1 MQLVKSLISGRIKMN
16 RFGFIFTLLVLSTL
30 GCREPFEPEI
40 KNQEAGVLVVEGY
53 LDSEG
58 LKSELKLSITTN
70 VSDTVKS
77 APVKKAMISLIS
89 EKGSIFPLL
98 EDKEGIYYFEQ
109 NIPENQE
116 YKLEILLSSGEKYVS
131 GTLKPIITPQIQ
143 EAGYVRDEQGIEV
156 FVNTQGDE
164 NADDFL
170 WTFEE
175 TWVFLPRFKVT
186 YIYKPE
192 KRDVVPMKEE
202 ERIDLCYASEV
213 NSDILLE
220 TSSRFEQ
227 QVVFRKTITEIP
239 EGDERLMQ
247 RYSILISQ
255 KAIPQESLEF
265 WETLKKNTDDIGS
278 IFSPLPSL
286 IGGNFKME
294 GNSDKP
300 VIGFVS
306 LGIVRQ
312 ERIYIDRMDVL
323 PWDYN
328 DPEFDDCFISPD
340 TVFLNPAQLQAAFAS
355 GAVLPARLVPGPMG
369 PLGYYTTP
377 RRCADCTL
385 YADRK
390 RPEFW
395 ED

>member
-1 MQLVKSLISGRIKMN
+1 MKTY
-16 RFGFIFTLLVLSTL
+16 GFIISLLVILTM

-40 KNQEAGVLVVEGY
+40 KNQEAGILVLEGY

-58 LKSELKLSITTN
+58 LKSELRLSITTN
-70 VSDTVKS
+70 VSDTVGFT
-77 APVKKAMISLIS
+77 PVKRAIISLIS
-89 EKGSIFPLL
+89 ESGSIFPLV
-98 EDKEGIYYFEQ
+98 EDKEGVYYFEE
-109 NIPENQE
+109 NIDENQE
-116 YKLEILLSSGEKYVS
+116 YRLEILLANGEKYLS
-131 GTLKPIITPQIQ
+131 SFLKPIITPPIQ
-143 EAGYVRDEQGIEV
+143 DAGYVRDEQGIEV

-175 TWVFLPRFKVT
+175 TWIFLPRFKVT

-192 KRDVVPMKEE
+192 IGNVVPMKEE
-202 ERIDLCYASEV
+202 ERIDLCYKSET

-220 TSSRFEQ
+220 TSSRFEE

-239 EGDERLMQ
+239 KGDERLME

-278 IFSPLPSL
+278 IFSPLPSV
-286 IGGNFKME
+286 IGGNFKLE
-294 GNSDKP
+294 GNPDKP
-300 VIGFVS
+300 VIGYVS

-312 ERIYIDRMDVL
+312 ERVYIDRMDVL
-323 PWDYN
+323 PWEYN

-355 GAVLPARLVPGPMG
+355 GAVLPARSVPGPMG
-369 PLGYYTTP
+369 PIGYYSTP
-377 RRCADCTL
+377 RRCGDCTL

>member
-1 MQLVKSLISGRIKMN
+1 MKTY
-16 RFGFIFTLLVLSTL
+16 GFIISLLVILTM

-40 KNQEAGVLVVEGY
+40 KNQEAGILVVEGY

-58 LKSELKLSITTN
+58 LKSELRLSITTN
-70 VSDTVKS
+70 VSDTVGFT
-77 APVKKAMISLIS
+77 PVKRAIISLIS
-89 EKGSIFPLL
+89 ESGSIFPLV
-98 EDKEGIYYFEQ
+98 EDKEGVYYFEE
-109 NIPENQE
+109 NIDENQE
-116 YKLEILLSSGEKYVS
+116 YRLEILLANGEKYLS
-131 GTLKPIITPQIQ
+131 SFLKPIITPPIQ
-143 EAGYVRDEQGIEV
+143 DAGYVRDEQGIEV

-175 TWVFLPRFKVT
+175 TWIFLPRFKVT

-192 KRDVVPMKEE
+192 IGNVVPMKEE
-202 ERIDLCYASEV
+202 ERIDLCYKSET

-220 TSSRFEQ
+220 TSSRFEE

-239 EGDERLMQ
+239 EGDERLME

-278 IFSPLPSL
+278 IFSPLPSV
-286 IGGNFKME
+286 IGGNFKLE
-294 GNSDKP
+294 GNPDKP

-312 ERIYIDRMDVL
+312 ERVYIDRMDVL
-323 PWDYN
+323 PWEYN

-355 GAVLPARLVPGPMG
+355 GAVLPARSVPGPMG
-369 PLGYYTTP
+369 PIGYYSTP
-377 RRCADCTL
+377 RRCGDCTL

>member
-1 MQLVKSLISGRIKMN
+1 MKAY
-16 RFGFIFTLLVLSTL
+16 GFIFLLFMVSL

-40 KNQEAGVLVVEGY
+40 SNQEAGILVVEGY

-58 LKSELKLSITTN
+58 LKSVLKLSITTN
-70 VSDTVKS
+70 VSDTVKF
-77 APVKKAMISLIS
+77 APVKRAIISLIS
-89 EKGSIFPLL
+89 ESGSVFPFV
-98 EDKEGIYYFEQ
+98 EDREGIYYFEQ
-109 NIPENQE
+109 NIDENKE
-116 YKLEILLSSGEKYVS
+116 YKLEILLSNGDKYIS
-131 GTLKPIITPQIQ
+131 GTLKPIITPPIQ
-143 EAGYVRDEQGIEV
+143 QAGYVRDEQGIEV

-175 TWVFLPRFKVT
+175 TWIYLPRIKVT
-186 YIYKPE
+186 YIFKPDIRNVIPIGE
-192 KRDVVPMKEE
+192 N
-202 ERIDLCYASEV
+202 ERIDLCFKSEL
-213 NSDILLE
+213 NANILLE
-220 TSSRFEQ
+220 TSSRFEE

-239 EGDERLMQ
+239 EGDERLME

-286 IGGNFKME
+286 IGGNFNLE
-294 GNSDKP
+294 GDKNRP

-312 ERIYIDRMDVL
+312 ERVYIDRRDIL
-323 PWDYN
+323 PWDYS
-328 DPEFDDCFISPD
+328 DPQFDDCFISPD
-340 TVFLNPAQLQAAFAS
+340 TVFLNPAELQSAFAS
-355 GAVLPARLVPGPMG
+355 GAVLPARSVPGMMG
-369 PLGYYTTP
+369 PIGYYTTP
-377 RRCADCTL
+377 RRCGDCTL

>member
-1 MQLVKSLISGRIKMN
+1 MKTY
-16 RFGFIFTLLVLSTL
+16 GFIFSLLVILTM

-40 KNQEAGVLVVEGY
+40 KNQEAGILVVEGY

-58 LKSELKLSITTN
+58 LKSELRLSITTN
-70 VSDTVKS
+70 VSDTVGFT
-77 APVKKAMISLIS
+77 PVKRAIISLIS
-89 EKGSIFPLL
+89 ESGSIFPLV

-109 NIPENQE
+109 NIDENQE
-116 YKLEILLSSGEKYVS
+116 YRLEILLANGEKYLS
-131 GTLKPIITPQIQ
+131 SFLKPIITPPIQ
-143 EAGYVRDEQGIEV
+143 DAGYVRDEQGIEV

-175 TWVFLPRFKVT
+175 TWIFLPRFKVT

-192 KRDVVPMKEE
+192 IGNVVPMKEE
-202 ERIDLCYASEV
+202 ERIDLCYTSET

-220 TSSRFEQ
+220 TSSRFEE

-255 KAIPQESLEF
+255 KAITQESLEF

-278 IFSPLPSL
+278 IFSPLPSV
-286 IGGNFKME
+286 IGGNFKLE
-294 GNSDKP
+294 GNPDKP

-312 ERIYIDRMDVL
+312 ERVYIDRMDVL
-323 PWDYN
+323 PWEYN
-328 DPEFDDCFISPD
+328 DPEFDDCFISLD

-355 GAVLPARLVPGPMG
+355 GAVLPARSVPGPMG
-369 PLGYYTTP
+369 PIGYYSTP
-377 RRCADCTL
+377 RRCGDCTL

>member
-1 MQLVKSLISGRIKMN
+1 MKRL
-16 RFGFIFTLLVLSTL
+16 GFILTLLVLFAM

-40 KNQEAGVLVVEGY
+40 ENQQAGILVVEGY

-58 LKSELKLSITTN
+58 LKSELKLSTTTN
-70 VSDTVKS
+70 VSDTVKLV
-77 APVKKAMISLIS
+77 PVKKALISLIS
-89 EKGSIFPLL
+89 GSGRIFPLVEEKDGL
-98 EDKEGIYYFEQ
+98 YYFEQ
-109 NIPENQE
+109 NIPEDQD
-116 YKLEILLSSGEKYVS
+116 YQLEILLANGDKYVS
-131 GTLKPIITPQIQ
+131 SSLKPIITPPIQ

-175 TWVFLPRFKVT
+175 TWIYLPRFKVT
-186 YIYKPE
+186 YIYKPDL
-192 KRDVVPMKEE
+192 KDVVPIKEE
-202 ERIDLCYASEV
+202 ERIDLCYKSES

-220 TSSRFEQ
+220 TSSRFEE

-239 EGDERLMQ
+239 EGDERMME

-286 IGGNFKME
+286 IGGNFKLE
-294 GNSDKP
+294 GEPNRP

-306 LGIVRQ
+306 LGVVRQ
-312 ERIYIDRMDVL
+312 ERVYIDRPEIL
-323 PWDYN
+323 PWEYR
-328 DPEFDDCFISPD
+328 DPEFDDCVISQD

-355 GAVLPARLVPGPMG
+355 GAVLPARSVPGPMG
-369 PLGYYTTP
+369 PIGFYSTP
-377 RRCADCTL
+377 RRCGDCTL

>member
-1 MQLVKSLISGRIKMN
+1 MKTY
-16 RFGFIFTLLVLSTL
+16 GFIFSLLVILTM

-40 KNQEAGVLVVEGY
+40 KNQEAGILVVEGY

-58 LKSELKLSITTN
+58 LKSELRLSITTN
-70 VSDTVKS
+70 VSDTVGFT
-77 APVKKAMISLIS
+77 PVKRAIISLIS
-89 EKGSIFPLL
+89 ESGSIFPLV

-109 NIPENQE
+109 NIDENQE
-116 YKLEILLSSGEKYVS
+116 YRLEILLANGEKYLS
-131 GTLKPIITPQIQ
+131 SFLKPIITPPIQ
-143 EAGYVRDEQGIEV
+143 DAGYVRDEQGIEV

-175 TWVFLPRFKVT
+175 TWIFLPRFKVT

-192 KRDVVPMKEE
+192 IGNVVPMKEE
-202 ERIDLCYASEV
+202 ERIDLCYTSET

-220 TSSRFEQ
+220 TSSRFEE

-278 IFSPLPSL
+278 IFSPLPSV
-286 IGGNFKME
+286 IGGNFKLE
-294 GNSDKP
+294 GNPDKP

-312 ERIYIDRMDVL
+312 ERVYIDRMDVL
-323 PWDYN
+323 PWEYN
-328 DPEFDDCFISPD
+328 DPEFDDCFISLD

-355 GAVLPARLVPGPMG
+355 GAVLPARSVPGPMG
-369 PLGYYTTP
+369 PIGYYSTP
-377 RRCADCTL
+377 RRCGDCTL

>member
-1 MQLVKSLISGRIKMN
+1 MKTY
-16 RFGFIFTLLVLSTL
+16 GFIFSLLVILTM

-40 KNQEAGVLVVEGY
+40 KNQEAGILVVEGY

-58 LKSELKLSITTN
+58 LKSELRLSITTN
-70 VSDTVKS
+70 VSDTVRF
-77 APVKKAMISLIS
+77 APVKKALVNLVSGT
-89 EKGSIFPLL
+89 GSVFPLV

-109 NIPENQE
+109 NIDENQE
-116 YKLEILLSSGEKYVS
+116 YRLEILLANGEKYLS
-131 GTLKPIITPQIQ
+131 SSLKPIITPPIQ
-143 EAGYVRDEQGIEV
+143 DAGYVRDEQGIEV

-175 TWVFLPRFKVT
+175 TWIFLPRFKVT
-186 YIYKPE
+186 YIYKKE
-192 KRDVVPMKEE
+192 LKNVVPIGDN
-202 ERIDLCYASEV
+202 ERIDLCYKSEM

-220 TSSRFEQ
+220 TSSRFEE

-239 EGDERLMQ
+239 EGDERLME

-278 IFSPLPSL
+278 IFSPLPSV
-286 IGGNFKME
+286 IGGNFKLE
-294 GNSDKP
+294 GNPDKP
-300 VIGFVS
+300 IIGFVS

-312 ERIYIDRMDVL
+312 ERVYIDRMDVL
-323 PWDYN
+323 PWEYN

-355 GAVLPARLVPGPMG
+355 GAVLPARSVPGSMG
-369 PLGYYTTP
+369 PIGYYTTP
-377 RRCADCTL
+377 RRCGDCTL

>member
-1 MQLVKSLISGRIKMN
+1 
-16 RFGFIFTLLVLSTL
+16 
-30 GCREPFEPEI
+30 
-40 KNQEAGVLVVEGY
+40 
-53 LDSEG
+53 
-58 LKSELKLSITTN
+58 
-70 VSDTVKS
+70 
-77 APVKKAMISLIS
+77 MISLIS

-390 RPEFW
+390 RPGFW

>member
-1 MQLVKSLISGRIKMN
+1 MKTY
-16 RFGFIFTLLVLSTL
+16 GFIISLLVILTM

-40 KNQEAGVLVVEGY
+40 KNQEAGILVVEGY

-58 LKSELKLSITTN
+58 LKSELRLSITTN
-70 VSDTVKS
+70 VSDTVGFT
-77 APVKKAMISLIS
+77 PVKRAIISLIS
-89 EKGSIFPLL
+89 ESGSIFPLV
-98 EDKEGIYYFEQ
+98 EDKEGVYYFEE
-109 NIPENQE
+109 NIDENQE
-116 YKLEILLSSGEKYVS
+116 YRLEILLANGEKYLS
-131 GTLKPIITPQIQ
+131 SFLKPIITPPIQ
-143 EAGYVRDEQGIEV
+143 DAGYVRDEQGIEV

-175 TWVFLPRFKVT
+175 TWIFLPRFKVT

-192 KRDVVPMKEE
+192 IGNVVPMKEE
-202 ERIDLCYASEV
+202 ERIDLCYKSET

-220 TSSRFEQ
+220 TSSRFEE

-239 EGDERLMQ
+239 KGDERLME

-278 IFSPLPSL
+278 IFSPLPSV
-286 IGGNFKME
+286 IGGNFKLE
-294 GNSDKP
+294 GNPDKQ
-300 VIGFVS
+300 VIGYVS

-312 ERIYIDRMDVL
+312 ERVYIDRMDVL
-323 PWDYN
+323 PWEYN

-355 GAVLPARLVPGPMG
+355 GAVLPARSVPGPMG
-369 PLGYYTTP
+369 PIGYYSTP
-377 RRCADCTL
+377 RRCGDCTL

>member
-1 MQLVKSLISGRIKMN
+1 MKTY
-16 RFGFIFTLLVLSTL
+16 GFIFSLLVILTM

-40 KNQEAGVLVVEGY
+40 KNQEAGILVVEGY

-58 LKSELKLSITTN
+58 LKSELRLSITTN
-70 VSDTVKS
+70 VSDTVRF
-77 APVKKAMISLIS
+77 APVKKALVNLIS
-89 EKGSIFPLL
+89 GTGSVFPLV

-109 NIPENQE
+109 NIDENQE
-116 YKLEILLSSGEKYVS
+116 YRLEILLANGEKYLS
-131 GTLKPIITPQIQ
+131 SYLKPIITPPIQ
-143 EAGYVRDEQGIEV
+143 DAGYVRDEQGIEV

-175 TWVFLPRFKVT
+175 TWIFLPRFKVT
-186 YIYKPE
+186 YIYKKE
-192 KRDVVPMKEE
+192 LKNVVPIGDN
-202 ERIDLCYASEV
+202 ERIDLCYKSES

-220 TSSRFEQ
+220 TSSRFEE

-239 EGDERLMQ
+239 EGDERLME

-278 IFSPLPSL
+278 IFSPLPSV
-286 IGGNFKME
+286 IGGNFKLE
-294 GNSDKP
+294 GNPDKP

-312 ERIYIDRMDVL
+312 ERVYIDRMDVL
-323 PWDYN
+323 PWEYN

-340 TVFLNPAQLQAAFAS
+340 TVFLNPAQLQAAYAS
-355 GAVLPARLVPGPMG
+355 GAVLPARSVPGPMG
-369 PLGYYTTP
+369 PIGYYSTP
-377 RRCADCTL
+377 RRCGDCTL

>member
-1 MQLVKSLISGRIKMN
+1 MKTY
-16 RFGFIFTLLVLSTL
+16 GFIISLLVILTM

-40 KNQEAGVLVVEGY
+40 KNQEAGILVVEGY

-58 LKSELKLSITTN
+58 LKSELRLSITTN
-70 VSDTVKS
+70 VSDTVGFT
-77 APVKKAMISLIS
+77 PVKRAIISLIS
-89 EKGSIFPLL
+89 ESGSIFPLV
-98 EDKEGIYYFEQ
+98 EDKEGVYYFEE
-109 NIPENQE
+109 NIDENQE
-116 YKLEILLSSGEKYVS
+116 YRLEILLANGEKYLS
-131 GTLKPIITPQIQ
+131 SFLKPIITPPIQ
-143 EAGYVRDEQGIEV
+143 DAGYVRDEQGIEV

-175 TWVFLPRFKVT
+175 TWIFLPRFKVT

-192 KRDVVPMKEE
+192 IGNVVPMKEE
-202 ERIDLCYASEV
+202 ERIDLCYKSET

-220 TSSRFEQ
+220 TSSRFEE

-239 EGDERLMQ
+239 EGDERLME

-278 IFSPLPSL
+278 IFSPLPSV
-286 IGGNFKME
+286 IGGNFKLE
-294 GNSDKP
+294 GNPDKP
-300 VIGFVS
+300 VIGYVS

-312 ERIYIDRMDVL
+312 ERVYIDRMDVL
-323 PWDYN
+323 PWEYN

-355 GAVLPARLVPGPMG
+355 GAVLPARSVPGPMG
-369 PLGYYTTP
+369 PIGYYSTP
-377 RRCADCTL
+377 RRCGDCTL

>member
-1 MQLVKSLISGRIKMN
+1 MKTY
-16 RFGFIFTLLVLSTL
+16 GFIFSLLVILTM

-40 KNQEAGVLVVEGY
+40 KNQEAGILVVEGY

-58 LKSELKLSITTN
+58 LKSELRLSITTN
-70 VSDTVKS
+70 VSDTVRF
-77 APVKKAMISLIS
+77 APVKRAIINLIS
-89 EKGSIFPLL
+89 ESGSIFPLV
-98 EDKEGIYYFEQ
+98 EDKEGVYYFEQ
-109 NIPENQE
+109 NIDENQE
-116 YKLEILLSSGEKYVS
+116 YRLEILLANGEKYLS
-131 GTLKPIITPQIQ
+131 RSLKPIITPPIQ
-143 EAGYVRDEQGIEV
+143 DAGYVRDEQGIEV

-175 TWVFLPRFKVT
+175 TWIFLPRFKVT
-186 YIYKPE
+186 YIYKKE
-192 KRDVVPMKEE
+192 LKNVVPIGDN
-202 ERIDLCYASEV
+202 ERIDLCYKSES

-220 TSSRFEQ
+220 TSSRFEE

-239 EGDERLMQ
+239 EGDERLME

-278 IFSPLPSL
+278 IFSPLPSV
-286 IGGNFKME
+286 IGGNFKLE
-294 GNSDKP
+294 GNPDKP

-312 ERIYIDRMDVL
+312 ERVYIDRMDVL
-323 PWDYN
+323 PWEYN

-340 TVFLNPAQLQAAFAS
+340 TVFLNPAQLQAAYES
-355 GAVLPARLVPGPMG
+355 GAVLPARSVPGPMG
-369 PLGYYTTP
+369 PIGYYSTP
-377 RRCADCTL
+377 RRCGDCTL

>member
-1 MQLVKSLISGRIKMN
+1 MKT
-16 RFGFIFTLLVLSTL
+16 FGFIFSILVIFTM

-40 KNQEAGVLVVEGY
+40 SNQEAGILVVEGY

-58 LKSELKLSITTN
+58 LKSELRLSTTTN
-70 VSDTVKS
+70 VSDTVKFL
-77 APVKKAMISLIS
+77 PEKKALIYLVS
-89 EKGSIFPLL
+89 GTGSVFPLVEE
-98 EDKEGIYYFEQ
+98 EDGVYYFEQ
-109 NIPENQE
+109 NIPEDQE
-116 YKLEILLSSGEKYVS
+116 YRLEILRANGEKYLS
-131 GTLKPIITPQIQ
+131 GTLKPIITPPIHD
-143 EAGYVRDEQGIEV
+143 AGYVRDEQGIEV

-175 TWVFLPRFKVT
+175 TWIYLPRIKVT

-192 KRDVVPMKEE
+192 IRVVVPIGEN
-202 ERIDLCYASEV
+202 ERIDFCFKSET

-220 TSSRFEQ
+220 TSSRFEE

-239 EGDERLMQ
+239 EGDERMMQ

-286 IGGNFKME
+286 IGGNFKFE
-294 GNSDKP
+294 GNAGKP
-300 VIGFVS
+300 VIGYVS
-306 LGIVRQ
+306 LGVVRQ
-312 ERIYIDRMDVL
+312 ERVYIDRMDIL

-328 DPEFDDCFISPD
+328 DPQFDDCFISTD
-340 TVFLNPAQLQAAFAS
+340 TVSLNPSELHLVFSS
-355 GAVLPARLVPGPMG
+355 GAVLPARSVPGPMG
-369 PLGYYTTP
+369 PIGFHSAP

>member
-1 MQLVKSLISGRIKMN
+1 MKIYGY
-16 RFGFIFTLLVLSTL
+16 VLSFL
-30 GCREPFEPEI
+30 ILLNVGCREPFEPEI
-40 KNQEAGVLVVEGY
+40 ENQQAGILVVEGY

-58 LKSELKLSITTN
+58 LKSELKLSTTTN
-70 VSDTVKS
+70 VSDTVKLV
-77 APVKKAMISLIS
+77 PVKRALISLIN
-89 EKGSIFPLL
+89 GSGSVFPLVEENDGL
-98 EDKEGIYYFEQ
+98 YYFEQ
-109 NIPENQE
+109 NIDENQE
-116 YKLEILLSSGEKYVS
+116 YKLEILLANGDKYVS
-131 GTLKPIITPQIQ
+131 SSLKPIITPPIQ

-156 FVNTQGDE
+156 FVNTKGDD

-175 TWVFLPRFKVT
+175 TWIYLPRFKVT

-192 KRDVVPMKEE
+192 VRDVVPIKEE
-202 ERIDLCYASEV
+202 ERIDLCYKSES

-220 TSSRFEQ
+220 TSSRFEE

-239 EGDERLMQ
+239 EGDERMME

-286 IGGNFKME
+286 IGGNFKLE
-294 GNSDKP
+294 GEPNRP

-306 LGIVRQ
+306 LGVVRQ
-312 ERIYIDRMDVL
+312 ERVYIDRPDIL
-323 PWDYN
+323 PWDYR
-328 DPEFDDCFISPD
+328 DQEFDDCFISPD

-355 GAVLPARLVPGPMG
+355 GAVLPARSVPGPMG
-369 PLGYYTTP
+369 PIGFYSTP
-377 RRCADCTL
+377 RRCGDCTL

>member
-1 MQLVKSLISGRIKMN
+1 MRTY
-16 RFGFIFTLLVLSTL
+16 GFIFSLLVILTI

-40 KNQEAGVLVVEGY
+40 KNKQAGILVVEGY

-58 LKSELKLSITTN
+58 LKSELKLSVTTN
-70 VSDTVKS
+70 VSDLVGF
-77 APVKKAMISLIS
+77 APVKKAIVNLIS
-89 EKGSIFPLL
+89 GTGRVFPLV
-98 EDKEGIYYFEQ
+98 EDQDGLYYFEQ
-109 NIPENQE
+109 NIPEDQE
-116 YKLEILLSSGEKYVS
+116 YTLEILLANGDKYLSGI
-131 GTLKPIITPQIQ
+131 LKPIITPQIK

-156 FVNTQGDE
+156 FVNTKGDE

-175 TWVFLPRFKVT
+175 TWIYLPRFKVT
-186 YIYKPE
+186 YIYK
-192 KRDVVPMKEE
+192 KELKNVIPIGDN
-202 ERIDLCYASEV
+202 ERIDLCYKSES
-213 NSDILLE
+213 NPDILLE
-220 TSSRFEQ
+220 TSSRFEE
-227 QVVFRKTITEIP
+227 QVVFRKTITEIS
-239 EGDERLMQ
+239 EGDERLME

-286 IGGNFKME
+286 IGGNFKFV
-294 GNSDKP
+294 GDANRS

-306 LGIVRQ
+306 LGVVRQ
-312 ERIYIDRMDVL
+312 ERVYIDRKDIL
-323 PWDYN
+323 PWDYR
-328 DPEFDDCFISPD
+328 DPQFDDCFISLD
-340 TVFLNPAQLQAAFAS
+340 TVLLNPAQLQAVFAS
-355 GAVLPARLVPGPMG
+355 GVVLPAMQIGGPRG
-369 PLGYYTTP
+369 PIGYYTTP
-377 RRCADCTL
+377 RRCGDCTL

>member
-1 MQLVKSLISGRIKMN
+1 MLIVKNLISGKIKMKAYGLIILIITALT
-16 RFGFIFTLLVLSTL
+16 F

-40 KNQEAGVLVVEGY
+40 ENQQAGILVVEGY

-58 LKSELKLSITTN
+58 LKSELRLSTTTN
-70 VSDTVKS
+70 VSDTVKFV
-77 APVKKAMISLIS
+77 PVKRALISLIS
-89 EKGSIFPLL
+89 GTGSVFPLEENTDGL
-98 EDKEGIYYFEQ
+98 YYFEQ
-109 NIPENQE
+109 NIPEDQE
-116 YKLEILLSSGEKYVS
+116 YRLEILLTTGEKYLS
-131 GTLKPIITPQIQ
+131 DLLKPIITPPIQ

-156 FVNTQGDE
+156 FVNTKGDE

-175 TWVFLPRFKVT
+175 DWIFLPRFKVM

-192 KRDVVPMKEE
+192 IMDVVPISEE
-202 ERIDLCYASEV
+202 ERIDLCYKSES

-220 TSSRFEQ
+220 TSSRFEE

-286 IGGNFKME
+286 IGGNFTLE
-294 GNSDKP
+294 GNPNKP

-306 LGIVRQ
+306 LGVVRQ
-312 ERIYIDRMDVL
+312 ERVYIDRRDIL
-323 PWDYN
+323 PWNYN
-328 DPEFDDCFISPD
+328 DPQFDDCFISPD
-340 TVFLNPAQLQAAFAS
+340 TVFLNSAQLKLAYAS
-355 GAVLPARLVPGPMG
+355 GADLPARQVPGLIG
-369 PLGYYTTP
+369 HIGFYSTS
-377 RRCADCTL
+377 RRCGDCTL

>member
-1 MQLVKSLISGRIKMN
+1 MK
-16 RFGFIFTLLVLSTL
+16 RFGFIFTLLIFLAM

-70 VSDTVKS
+70 VSDTVKF
-77 APVKKAMISLIS
+77 APVKRAIISLIS
-89 EKGSIFPLL
+89 EGGSIFPLL
-98 EDKEGIYYFEQ
+98 EDKEGVYYFEQ
-109 NIPENQE
+109 NIDENQE
-116 YKLEILLSSGEKYVS
+116 YKLEILLANGDKYIS
-131 GTLKPIITPQIQ
+131 GTLKPIITPEIQ

-192 KRDVVPMKEE
+192 LRDVVPMKEE
-202 ERIDLCYASEV
+202 ERIDLCYTSEV

-220 TSSRFEQ
+220 TSSRFEE

-239 EGDERLMQ
+239 EGDERLVQ

-278 IFSPLPSL
+278 IFSPLPSV
-286 IGGNFKME
+286 IGGNFKLE
-294 GNSDKP
+294 GNPDKP

-312 ERIYIDRMDVL
+312 ERIYIDRMDIL

-340 TVFLNPAQLQAAFAS
+340 TVFLNPAQLQATFAS
-355 GAVLPARLVPGPMG
+355 GALLPARSVPGPMG
-369 PLGYYTTP
+369 PIGYYSTP

>member
-1 MQLVKSLISGRIKMN
+1 MKAYGLFILIIS
-16 RFGFIFTLLVLSTL
+16 VLTF

-40 KNQEAGVLVVEGY
+40 ENQEAGVLVVEGY

-70 VSDTVKS
+70 VSDTVKF
-77 APVKKAMISLIS
+77 APVKKALVNLIGAS
-89 EKGSIFPLL
+89 GRVFPLV
-98 EDKEGIYYFEQ
+98 ENKEGIYYFQQ
-109 NIPENQE
+109 NIDENQE
-116 YKLEILLSSGEKYVS
+116 YRLEIILPNGDKYKSSS
-131 GTLKPIITPQIQ
+131 LKPIITPPIQ
-143 EAGYVRDEQGIEV
+143 DAGYVRDEQGIEV

-175 TWVFLPRFKVT
+175 TWIFLPRFKVT
-186 YIYKPE
+186 YIYKPAKKE
-192 KRDVVPMKEE
+192 VVPIGEE
-202 ERIDLCYASEV
+202 ERIDLCYKSET

-220 TSSRFEQ
+220 TSSRFEE

-239 EGDERLMQ
+239 EGDERLME

-278 IFSPLPSL
+278 IFSPLPSV
-286 IGGNFKME
+286 IRGNFKFE
-294 GNSDKP
+294 GNLNKP

-312 ERIYIDRMDVL
+312 KRVFIDRMDNL

-340 TVFLNPAQLQAAFAS
+340 TVLLNPAQLEKAFAS
-355 GAVLPARLVPGPMG
+355 GADLPARQVPGPIG
-369 PLGYYTTP
+369 PLGYYATP
-377 RRCADCTL
+377 RRCGDCTL

>member
-1 MQLVKSLISGRIKMN
+1 MKTY
-16 RFGFIFTLLVLSTL
+16 GFIFLFLVILTL

-40 KNQEAGVLVVEGY
+40 KNQEAGILVVEGY

-58 LKSELKLSITTN
+58 LKSELRLSITTN
-70 VSDTVKS
+70 VSDTVRF
-77 APVKKAMISLIS
+77 APVKKALVNLIS
-89 EKGSIFPLL
+89 GTGSVFPLV
-98 EDKEGIYYFEQ
+98 EDKEGVYYFEQ
-109 NIPENQE
+109 NIDENQE
-116 YKLEILLSSGEKYVS
+116 YRLEILLANGEKYLS
-131 GTLKPIITPQIQ
+131 SYLKPIITPPIQ
-143 EAGYVRDEQGIEV
+143 DAGYVRDEQGIEV

-175 TWVFLPRFKVT
+175 TWIFLPRFKVT

-192 KRDVVPMKEE
+192 IGNVVPMKEE
-202 ERIDLCYASEV
+202 ERIDLCYTSET

-220 TSSRFEQ
+220 TSSRFEE

-278 IFSPLPSL
+278 IFSPLPSV
-286 IGGNFKME
+286 IGGNFKLE
-294 GNSDKP
+294 GNPDKP

-312 ERIYIDRMDVL
+312 ERVYIDRMDIL
-323 PWDYN
+323 PWEYS
-328 DPEFDDCFISPD
+328 DPQFDDCFISMD
-340 TVFLNPAQLQAAFAS
+340 TVSTQAQMQAMFGS
-355 GAVLPARLVPGPMG
+355 GAILPARSIPGSMG
-369 PLGYYTTP
+369 PIGYYPVP

>member
-1 MQLVKSLISGRIKMN
+1 MKVYGLIFS
-16 RFGFIFTLLVLSTL
+16 LLVILTI

-40 KNQEAGVLVVEGY
+40 KNQQEGILVVEGY

-58 LKSELKLSITTN
+58 LKSELKLSVTTN
-70 VSDTVKS
+70 VSDAVGF
-77 APVKKAMISLIS
+77 APVKKAIINLIS
-89 EKGSIFPLL
+89 GTGRVFPLV
-98 EDKEGIYYFEQ
+98 EDKNGVYYFEQ
-109 NIPENQE
+109 NIPEDQE
-116 YKLEILLSSGEKYVS
+116 YRLEILLANGGKYLSGI
-131 GTLKPIITPQIQ
+131 LKPIITPPIQ

-156 FVNTQGDE
+156 FVNTKGDE

-175 TWVFLPRFKVT
+175 TWIYLPRIKVT

-192 KRDVVPMKEE
+192 VRNVVPIGED
-202 ERIDLCYASEV
+202 ERIDLCYKSES

-220 TSSRFEQ
+220 TSSRFAE

-239 EGDERLMQ
+239 EGDERLME

-265 WETLKKNTDDIGS
+265 WETLKKNTEDIGS
-278 IFSPLPSL
+278 IFSPLPSI
-286 IGGNFKME
+286 IGGNFKFV
-294 GNSDKP
+294 GDVNRS

-306 LGIVRQ
+306 LGVVRQ
-312 ERIYIDRMDVL
+312 ERVYIDRIDVL
-323 PWDYN
+323 PWKYSN
-328 DPEFDDCFISPD
+328 PQFDDCFISPD

-355 GAVLPARLVPGPMG
+355 GAVLPARSVPGPIG
-369 PLGYYTTP
+369 PIGYKTTP
-377 RRCADCTL
+377 RRCGDCTL

>member
-1 MQLVKSLISGRIKMN
+1 MQLVENLISGKIKMKTY
-16 RFGFIFTLLVLSTL
+16 GFVFSLLVILTM

-40 KNQEAGVLVVEGY
+40 DNQEAGILVVEGY

-58 LKSELKLSITTN
+58 LKSELKLSVTTN
-70 VSDTVKS
+70 VSDTVGFV
-77 APVKKAMISLIS
+77 PVKRAIINLIS
-89 EKGSIFPLL
+89 GAGSVFPLV
-98 EDKEGIYYFEQ
+98 EDKEGVYHFEQ
-109 NIPENQE
+109 NIDENQE
-116 YKLEILLSSGEKYVS
+116 YKLEILLANGDKYVS
-131 GTLKPIITPQIQ
+131 SSLKPIITPPIQ
-143 EAGYVRDEQGIEV
+143 EAGYVRDEQGVEV
-156 FVNTQGDE
+156 FVNTKGDE

-175 TWVFLPRFKVT
+175 TWIYLPRFKVT
-186 YIYKPE
+186 YIYKPAL
-192 KRDVVPMKEE
+192 KDVVPIGED
-202 ERIDLCYASEV
+202 ERIDLCYKSES

-220 TSSRFEQ
+220 TSSRFEE

-239 EGDERLMQ
+239 EGDERLME

-278 IFSPLPSL
+278 IFSPLPSV
-286 IGGNFKME
+286 IGGNFKLE
-294 GNSDKP
+294 GDPDRS

-306 LGIVRQ
+306 LGVVRQ
-312 ERIYIDRMDVL
+312 ERVYIDRMDVL
-323 PWDYN
+323 PWEYN
-328 DPEFDDCFISPD
+328 DPEFDDCIISQD
-340 TVFLNPAQLQAAFAS
+340 TVFLNQAQLQAAFAS
-355 GAVLPARLVPGPMG
+355 GAVLPARSVPGPMG
-369 PLGYYTTP
+369 PIGYYSTP
-377 RRCADCTL
+377 RRCGDCTL

>member
-1 MQLVKSLISGRIKMN
+1 M
-16 RFGFIFTLLVLSTL
+16 

-40 KNQEAGVLVVEGY
+40 ENQQAGVLVEEGY

-58 LKSELKLSITTN
+58 LKSELKLSVTTN
-70 VSDTVKS
+70 VSDTAGFVPVKS
-77 APVKKAMISLIS
+77 AIISLIS
-89 EKGSIFPLL
+89 ESGSLFPLE
-98 EDKEGIYYFEQ
+98 EDKEGVYYFEQ
-109 NIPENQE
+109 NIDENQE
-116 YKLEILLSSGEKYVS
+116 YRLEILLANGDKYLSSS
-131 GTLKPIITPQIQ
+131 LTPIITPPIQ
-143 EAGYVRDEQGIEV
+143 DAGNVRDEQGIEV

-175 TWVFLPRFKVT
+175 TWIFLPRFKVT

-192 KRDVVPMKEE
+192 LKNVVPIGEN
-202 ERIDLCYASEV
+202 ERIDLCYTSAI

-220 TSSRFEQ
+220 TSSRFEE

-239 EGDERLMQ
+239 EGDERLME

-294 GNSDKP
+294 GNPDKP

-323 PWDYN
+323 PWNFN
-328 DPEFDDCFISPD
+328 DPEFDDCFISQD
-340 TVFLNPAQLQAAFAS
+340 TVFLNPAQLQTAFAS
-355 GAVLPARLVPGPMG
+355 GAVLPARSIPGPMG
-369 PLGYYTTP
+369 PIGYYSTP
-377 RRCADCTL
+377 RRCGDCTL

>member
-1 MQLVKSLISGRIKMN
+1 MKRS
-16 RFGFIFTLLVLSTL
+16 GFIFTLLVLFAM

-40 KNQEAGVLVVEGY
+40 ENQQAGVLVEEGY

-58 LKSELKLSITTN
+58 LKSELKLSVTTN
-70 VSDTVKS
+70 VSDTAGFVPVKS
-77 APVKKAMISLIS
+77 AIISLIS
-89 EKGSIFPLL
+89 ESGSLFPLE
-98 EDKEGIYYFEQ
+98 EDKEGVYYFEQ
-109 NIPENQE
+109 NIDENQE
-116 YKLEILLSSGEKYVS
+116 YRLEILLANGDKYLSSS
-131 GTLKPIITPQIQ
+131 LTPIITPPIQ
-143 EAGYVRDEQGIEV
+143 DAGNVRDEQGIEV

-175 TWVFLPRFKVT
+175 TWIFLPRFKVT

-192 KRDVVPMKEE
+192 LKNVVPIGEN
-202 ERIDLCYASEV
+202 ERIDLCYTSAI

-220 TSSRFEQ
+220 TSSRFEE

-239 EGDERLMQ
+239 EGDERLME

-294 GNSDKP
+294 GNPDKP

-323 PWDYN
+323 PWNFN
-328 DPEFDDCFISPD
+328 DPEFDDCFISQD
-340 TVFLNPAQLQAAFAS
+340 TVFLNPAQLQTAFAS
-355 GAVLPARLVPGPMG
+355 GAVLPARSIPGPMG
-369 PLGYYTTP
+369 PIGYYSTP
-377 RRCADCTL
+377 RRCGDCTL